1 MKKTALIAFFLL
13 SLTLAKAQTH
23 WQAVDPPGSSGL
35 TATLSSIIVIDG
47 EVQCS
52 DQLEVGVFHG
62 DECRGANLASYVP
75 VVDSYI
81 VYLSIFGIEDEED
94 SFRLYDHATGTE
106 VDVTCGQIFVYHS
119 DQNTGTIFE
128 PFEIDF
134 QSVLYTYIVEAKAD
148 PEEWG
153 VVTGNGTYPMGQ
165 TVVME
170 AKGNPGYQFV
180 NWTEGGVVVSD
191 DSRFSFIIDR
201 DRWLVA
207 HFIANPVS
215 VEEESEPQISL
226 FPNPVTDRLVVSCG
240 NPVCQCNVYNI
251 NGILLFSTK
260 ECGYK
265 FEIPLNG
272 CLNGIYLIKIYYN
285 NTSKIIK
292 FIKQ

>member
-1 MKKTALIAFFLL
+1 M
-13 SLTLAKAQTH
+13 
-23 WQAVDPPGSSGL
+23 
-35 TATLSSIIVIDG
+35 
-47 EVQCS
+47 
-52 DQLEVGVFHG
+52 
-62 DECRGANLASYVP
+62 
-75 VVDSYI
+75 
-81 VYLSIFGIEDEED
+81 
-94 SFRLYDHATGTE
+94 
-106 VDVTCGQIFVYHS
+106 YHS

-170 AKGNPGYQFV
+170 AKGNPGYQV
-180 NWTEGGVVVSD
+180 VHWTEGGVVVSD

-207 HFIANPVS
+207 LFIATPVS